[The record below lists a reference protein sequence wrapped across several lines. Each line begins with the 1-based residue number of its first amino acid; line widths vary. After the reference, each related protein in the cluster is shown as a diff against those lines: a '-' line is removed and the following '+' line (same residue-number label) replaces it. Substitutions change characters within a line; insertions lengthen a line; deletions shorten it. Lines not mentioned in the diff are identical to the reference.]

1 MNKILERLNN
11 IIEAKEDQIKWEI
24 DRNLSSHTDLANAQE
39 EVRELKSI
47 VIDLEQ
53 KIKSIRNQL

>member
-1 MNKILERLNN
+1 MNKILERLNA

-47 VIDLEQ
+47 VMDLEQ
-53 KIKSIRNQL
+53 KLKSIRNQL